1 MRDIIK
7 RFVSASRKIGQGIN
21 WMMYWWTRQI
31 YWRIGLKRG
40 IEFSIK
46 QFILDNLEENVPKE
60 RILAKLRR
68 RFKLTARKAKM
79 YYNRF
84 AE

>member
-7 RFVSASRKIGQGIN
+7 RFARASRKIGQRIN

-46 QFILDNLEENVPKE
+46 QFILDNLEENVPKK

-68 RFKLTARKAKM
+68 RFKLTARKANM
-79 YYNRF
+79 YYNRY